1 MAAPQGDEHGNCTYI
16 APPGRGRGAD
26 GKSMVDLVC
35 VSVECYMCV
44 QRFQVSP
51 LNPVVSPDHC
61 GLRLQMSLPHVVAA
75 QSPCRPRVVRPIGAD
90 QCQAY
95 RRRLAAAEAEFA
107 DVLVGLRTG
116 TMSVQ
121 QASDNITKVLA
132 ATCKQACVRHGKARC
147 DGGAPWFDEECVPV
161 RDAFRSAWTAYTSLR
176 DVVGEARLQHSQ
188 VHQQAAQ
195 ARRAWARLKQQKRR
209 QWARAHQHDIIQG
222 WFSGEQ
228 RQIWRMLKGD
238 SRQACPLEDVE
249 EWTQHFQSLLGQQ
262 PADLQL
268 SAAQLQLKT
277 QLYARYAR
285 AGGETAHALHADI
298 TDMEVEHAMMSMK
311 SGKGRDAA
319 GHTGELVRLA
329 VVGVRGY
336 AARPVEGVPFV
347 ADVPE
352 EGTVAPSLVA
362 CIVYVLNNL
371 PAEYPRSL
379 ATGRLVPVAKPMGDP
394 LDMGGYR
401 GICVSAILSQL
412 QDYIMQH
419 RATKYVEDNHM
430 RAVVQC
436 GFRKDHG
443 TLDALFTMQHLISK
457 AVHEKRPLFVCYVD
471 FAKAFDMVRRE
482 EMVSRARQLG
492 MEGKF
497 LEALER
503 WFNNTLLQVEVNGI
517 SGEPFPT
524 HRGTK
529 QGSRL
534 SPLCFGLFVEQLQ
547 C

>member
-1 MAAPQGDEHGNCTYI
+1 M
-16 APPGRGRGAD
+16 
-26 GKSMVDLVC
+26 
-35 VSVECYMCV
+35 
-44 QRFQVSP
+44 
-51 LNPVVSPDHC
+51 
-61 GLRLQMSLPHVVAA
+61 
-75 QSPCRPRVVRPIGAD
+75 
-90 QCQAY
+90 
-95 RRRLAAAEAEFA
+95 
-107 DVLVGLRTG
+107 
-116 TMSVQ
+116 
-121 QASDNITKVLA
+121 
-132 ATCKQACVRHGKARC
+132 
-147 DGGAPWFDEECVPV
+147 
-161 RDAFRSAWTAYTSLR
+161 
-176 DVVGEARLQHSQ
+176 
-188 VHQQAAQ
+188 
-195 ARRAWARLKQQKRR
+195 
-209 QWARAHQHDIIQG
+209 
-222 WFSGEQ
+222 
-228 RQIWRMLKGD
+228 
-238 SRQACPLEDVE
+238 
-249 EWTQHFQSLLGQQ
+249 
-262 PADLQL
+262 
-268 SAAQLQLKT
+268 
-277 QLYARYAR
+277 
-285 AGGETAHALHADI
+285 
-298 TDMEVEHAMMSMK
+298 
-311 SGKGRDAA
+311 
-319 GHTGELVRLA
+319 
-329 VVGVRGY
+329 
-336 AARPVEGVPFV
+336 
-347 ADVPE
+347 
-352 EGTVAPSLVA
+352 A

-443 TLDALFTMQHLISK
+443 TLDALFTIQHLISK
-457 AVHEKRPLFVCYVD
+457 AVHEKRPLFVCCVD

-534 SPLCFGLFVEQLQ
+534 SPLCFGLFVEQLHELIQ
-547 C
+547 MQLPGAGPMVGTIRVPDIM